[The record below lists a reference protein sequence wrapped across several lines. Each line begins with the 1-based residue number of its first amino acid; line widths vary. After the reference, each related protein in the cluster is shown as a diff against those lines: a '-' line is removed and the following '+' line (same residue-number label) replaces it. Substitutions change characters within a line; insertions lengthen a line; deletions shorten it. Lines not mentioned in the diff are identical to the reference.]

1 MKQTTT
7 QLPAADIAVL
17 RQCRAISEKIERLQ
31 VNLDLAKQL
40 PCSEPGISDPLAII
54 PPHGVETHR
63 NRLLLQEQQLKSLKA
78 EFEPIRA
85 EAQRIAD
92 GIKNPRLRRFC
103 ELYCIDG
110 VGLSFM
116 HELCGCCERTICRYI
131 SLIQNPTP
139 D

>member
-17 RQCRAISEKIERLQ
+17 RQCRAMSEKIERLQ

-40 PCSEPGISDPLAII
+40 PCSEPGISDPLSII
-54 PPHGVETHR
+54 PPHGAETHR
-63 NRLLLQEQQLKSLKA
+63 ERLFLQELQLKKLKT

-92 GIKNPRLRRFC
+92 GIKNPRFRRFC

-116 HELCGCCERTICRYI
+116 HELCGCSDRTVYRYVCM
-131 SLIQNPTP
+131 IQNPTP